1 MSLETEK
8 LLLEGKINVLKKD
21 RELKKMEGEALV
33 TQIREELS
41 PYYEF
46 ADMDVSKAKVLMDRI
61 VALKSEMDIISTDI
75 KNLEKK
81 LR

>member
-1 MSLETEK
+1 MSLETER
-8 LLLEGKINVLKKD
+8 LLLEGKINGLKKD

-33 TQIREELS
+33 TQIRDELS

-46 ADMDVSKAKVLMDRI
+46 ADMDVAKAKVLMDRI
-61 VALKSEMDIISTDI
+61 VSLKAEMDIINTDI
-75 KNLEKK
+75 RNLEKK